1 MASAACHIY
10 IGKQREK
17 HYLPYHAD
25 QNSLGISYHIGKRF
39 DTQLCPQQKHQR
51 YKDRHYNPHRIH
63 IFIYTLNTIKK
74 RTSRISDDTLLS
86 VLNQQALFCAACKL
100 KANLKTVIL
109 LYQIVKFAKL

>member
-39 DTQLCPQQKHQR
+39 DTQLCSQQKHLPASNPDETILTCLARLNKHTSKSLQDII
-51 YKDRHYNPHRIH
+51 KHYI
-63 IFIYTLNTIKK
+63 IE
-74 RTSRISDDTLLS
+74 S
-86 VLNQQALFCAACKL
+86 
-100 KANLKTVIL
+100 
-109 LYQIVKFAKL
+109 